1 MKAPRTEH
9 LWDSSIAI
17 SYYLESPL
25 LFAIKSISYKRGKKT
40 SLVVQWLRL
49 RAANTGSMGLIP
61 SRGTKTP
68 MPGGVAK
75 RFLKKARQLKCHFHW
90 VRSELQKGW
99 RSPTS
104 LSSQPQ
110 KASGGQQDAVG
121 KPTMGLADRTCV
133 RLCPPRVLTPPCW
146 GQGYQGTT

>member
-9 LWDSSIAI
+9 LWDSSVAI

-25 LFAIKSISYKRGKKT
+25 LFANKSISYKRGKKA

-49 RAANTGSMGLIP
+49 HAANAGSTGLIP
-61 SRGTKTP
+61 SRGTKTSVP
-68 MPGGVAK
+68 CGVAK

-99 RSPTS
+99 RSPAS
-104 LSSQPQ
+104 SSSQPR
-110 KASGGQQDAVG
+110 KVSGGQQDTVG

-133 RLCPPRVLTPPCW
+133 FTPPSW
-146 GQGYQGTT
+146 GQGYQGTM